1 MGGIVEA
8 KTPQLGQQKGI
19 SQSETVQQD
28 LVLND
33 TKINLDKIIFYSFFY
48 SILFDQKFNKN

>member
-33 TKINLDKIIFYSFFY
+33 TKINLDKIIFYS
-48 SILFDQKFNKN
+48 ILFDQKFNKN